1 MAVVGDP
8 QGGVLSRRSVMSGA
22 AAAAAALPALARSG
36 SALAATPADSPAT
49 MSASLTDA
57 IYINANENPYGP
69 CPAAAKALA
78 GLTTLSGRYG
88 MSFADKLGA
97 LFAAQNGLKPE
108 NVSLHPGSYVPLRAA
123 ALAGSST
130 ERPIAYAEPTFDS
143 GFRGADGKPL
153 TAAVTIP
160 VGKDHAADV
169 RGILAAAPNAGV
181 YYLCNPNNPT
191 GTVTS
196 RADIEWLLANKP
208 KDSVLLVDEAYIHY
222 SDAVS
227 CLDLVAKGAD
237 VLVLR
242 TFSKIYGL
250 AGLRIGLIAGRA
262 DLLAPLDRY
271 ANNIIPM
278 PAAIAAEASLLDPA
292 VVPARKA
299 EATRV
304 KASLY
309 AWFEARGVRHVRS
322 AGNFMMV
329 HVGKPGGEV
338 QKAMA
343 AHKVVISGP
352 RKHMDD
358 WVRISIGTPAEM
370 EAFKAAFAKVMTL
383 A

>member
-1 MAVVGDP
+1 MASMDET
-8 QGGVLSRRSVMSGA
+8 QGALLSRRLMMQGA
-22 AAAAAALPALARSG
+22 ATAASILPALGRSTA
-36 SALAATPADSPAT
+36 ALAAAPTDSPASMT
-49 MSASLTDA
+49 ASLTDA
-57 IYINANENPYGP
+57 TYINANENPYGP
-69 CPAAAKALA
+69 CPAAAKALT

-88 MSFADKLGA
+88 MSFGDKLA
-97 LFAAQNGLKPE
+97 KLFAAQNGLTPE
-108 NVSLHPGSYVPLRAA
+108 QVSFHPGSYVPLRAA
-123 ALAGSST
+123 ALAWSSA

-160 VGKDHAADV
+160 VGKDYAPDV
-169 RGILAAAPNAGV
+169 RALLAAAPNAGV

-208 KDSVLLVDEAYIHY
+208 KGSVLLVDEAYIHY
-222 SDAVS
+222 SDAES

-250 AGLRIGLIAGRA
+250 AGLRIGLIAGRP
-262 DLLAPLDRY
+262 DLLAPLDRF

-278 PAAIAAEASLLDPA
+278 PAAVAAEASLLDPT
-292 VVPARKA
+292 VVAARKA
-299 EATRV
+299 EANRV

-309 AWFEARGVRHVRS
+309 AWFDARGVRHVRS

-338 QKAMA
+338 QKALA
-343 AHKVVISGP
+343 AQKVMISGP

-370 EAFKAAFAKVMTL
+370 EAFKAAFAKVMGL